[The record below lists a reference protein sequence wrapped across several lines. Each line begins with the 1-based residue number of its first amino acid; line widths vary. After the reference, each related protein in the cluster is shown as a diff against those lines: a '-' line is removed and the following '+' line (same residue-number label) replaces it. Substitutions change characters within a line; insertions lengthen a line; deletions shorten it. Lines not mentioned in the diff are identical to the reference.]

1 MFKQIA
7 EFYGLYLEKD
17 IGAAGPAKWV
27 LGDYQGNSVN
37 LDIHAITKTEFRAMC
52 EKMNPFA

>member
-17 IGAAGPAKWV
+17 FGAEGNAKWV
-27 LGDYQGNSVN
+27 LGDYQGNSVM
-37 LDIHAITKTEFRAMC
+37 LDVHAVSSKEFRAMC